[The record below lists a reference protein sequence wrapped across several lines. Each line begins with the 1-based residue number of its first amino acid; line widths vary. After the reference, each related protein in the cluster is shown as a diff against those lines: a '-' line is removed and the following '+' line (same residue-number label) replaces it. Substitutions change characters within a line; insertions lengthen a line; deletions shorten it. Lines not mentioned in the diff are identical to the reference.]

1 MPVSEEIH
9 HVAIADEFRQCRT
22 CGYDRGFHTS
32 LHRIAAGH
40 PHFRVVLICPECGTR
55 YDARWVMEL

>member
-1 MPVSEEIH
+1 M
-9 HVAIADEFRQCRT
+9 AIADEFRQCRT